1 MEMKIEERKE
11 LQLNKRKEKEE
22 AKERPREEKKLQK
35 GNTWLLQLTRRI
47 KKERNE
53 REVKKSQIKG
63 LLQLTRR
70 MKEKE
75 CHGLK
80 HTRKKQK

>member
-22 AKERPREEKKLQK
+22 AKE
-35 GNTWLLQLTRRI
+35 
-47 KKERNE
+47 
-53 REVKKSQIKG
+53 S
-63 LLQLTRR
+63 
-70 MKEKE
+70 
-75 CHGLK
+75 HGLK

>member
-75 CHGLK
+75 SHGLAREK
-80 HTRKKQK
+80 ERKR